1 MSVRKRIWVTKTGE
15 EKQAW
20 VVFYRQN
27 GKQHIETFERKKEA
41 DARHAEI
48 KVEIKQGTH
57 VAPSTSITVAEAAA
71 LWLTACESRSLERGT
86 LDQYRAH
93 ARMHITPL
101 IGTRKL
107 TDVTPAA
114 VREFED
120 TMRLTRSA
128 VMTRKVLT
136 SLSSILSDSQ
146 ERGLCSRN
154 VVADL
159 RRNRR
164 GNQHGRSKRKLQV
177 GVDIPA
183 PAEMQAIVKNATP
196 PRHRT
201 LFIVA
206 AFTGLR
212 ASELR
217 GLRWADVDLKR
228 NELHVRQRADGR
240 NVIGPPKSESGT
252 RTVPFGKHVGNALRE
267 HKLQSGGGE
276 LVFPNPKGGIIRLG
290 SLIKPLKRAAIAARV
305 VTADG
310 KPKYTGMHAL
320 RHFYASW
327 CINREVDGGCG
338 LPPKVVQERLG
349 HANIAITLDIYGHLF
364 PRGDDSGVMD
374 RAEGLLLG

>member
-1 MSVRKRIWVTKTGE
+1 MSVRKRKWTTRKGE
-15 EKQAW
+15 EKEAW
-20 VVFYRQN
+20 VVSYRLN

-41 DARHAEI
+41 DARHAQI

-57 VAPSTSITVAEAAA
+57 VAPSTSITVAEAAE
-71 LWLTACESRSLERGT
+71 LWITACEARGLERT
-86 LDQYRAH
+86 TTDHYRVH
-93 ARMHITPL
+93 VRLHIVPL

-107 TDVTPAA
+107 TDMSAA
-114 VREFED
+114 SVRPFED
-120 TMRLTRSA
+120 VLRSTRSA
-128 VMTRKVLT
+128 VLTQKVLT
-136 SLSSILSDSQ
+136 SLSSIVSDAQ

-164 GNQHGRSKRKLQV
+164 GKQHGRSKRKLQV
-177 GVDIPA
+177 RVDIPT
-183 PAEMQAIVKNATP
+183 PSEVQAIVNNAK
-196 PRHRT
+196 PRYRA

-217 GLRWADVDLKR
+217 GLCWADVDLKR
-228 NELHVRQRADGR
+228 NELHVRQRADIR
-240 NVIGPPKSESGT
+240 NVIGPPKSHAGR

-267 HKLQSGGGE
+267 HKLQSGGGGE
-276 LVFPNPKGGIIRLG
+276 LVFPNSKGGIVCLSPI
-290 SLIKPLKRAAIAARV
+290 IKHLKHAGIAARV

-310 KPKYTGMHAL
+310 KPKYTGLHSL

-327 CINREVDGGCG
+327 CINRKVDGGRE

-349 HANIAITLDIYGHLF
+349 HANIAMTLDIYGHLF
-364 PRGDDSGVMD
+364 PRGDDSGELD
-374 RAEGLLLG
+374 AAEGLLLG